1 VNLKEAVCIV
11 TGSATGVGSA
21 VVKRLA
27 AKGARVVIN
36 FTRSRKEAEET
47 RAACE
52 ALGAEALLVQADI
65 SSDADCRRMAA
76 ETLARWG
83 RIDALVNNAAVTK
96 AANPHDLESLSG
108 EDFLRVFGVNV
119 VGTYQM
125 VRAVVPAMRKA
136 GGGAVVNVS
145 SNVAVTGGGSSI
157 AYTASKGALNS
168 MTLALAR
175 VLGPEIRVNAV
186 CPGIID
192 TRWMPAAV
200 GAEAFDALVKRFEQS
215 APMARVAQ
223 PDDIAEPIVWLL
235 EGAGYVTGELLMVDG
250 GIRLSGGAPRK
261 KA

>member
-125 VRAVVPAMRKA
+125 IRAVVPAMRKA
-136 GGGAVVNVS
+136 GGGA
-145 SNVAVTGGGSSI
+145 A
-157 AYTASKGALNS
+157 
-168 MTLALAR
+168 AR
-175 VLGPEIRVNAV
+175 SRTPPR
-186 CPGIID
+186 
-192 TRWMPAAV
+192 R
-200 GAEAFDALVKRFEQS
+200 
-215 APMARVAQ
+215 AR
-223 PDDIAEPIVWLL
+223 
-235 EGAGYVTGELLMVDG
+235 
-250 GIRLSGGAPRK
+250 
-261 KA
+261 